1 MKTLIVHPKDT
12 TTIFLEKIYKTIP
25 DKKIVDGGYSK
36 TELLEQMEKYDRIMM
51 MGHGSPMGLFN
62 MGLFKESGG
71 YIIDDKFVPLLS
83 NKNNSVFIWCNADKF
98 VEKYKLKGFYS
109 GMFISEVTEAYICGV
124 RNVDQKMV
132 DESNYGFS
140 EILSEVINEN
150 HQVTYNHVMSKY
162 GEIAKNNVVALYNFN
177 RLYLSE

>member
-12 TTIFLEKIYKTIP
+12 TTTFLEKIYKTIP
-25 DKKIVDGGYSK
+25 DKKIISGGYSK
-36 TELLEQMEKYDRIMM
+36 SELIEQMENYDRIMM

-98 VEKYKLKGFYS
+98 VEKHKLKGFYS
-109 GMFISEVTEAYICGV
+109 GMFISEVSEAYICGV
-124 RNVDQKMV
+124 RNVNQKMV